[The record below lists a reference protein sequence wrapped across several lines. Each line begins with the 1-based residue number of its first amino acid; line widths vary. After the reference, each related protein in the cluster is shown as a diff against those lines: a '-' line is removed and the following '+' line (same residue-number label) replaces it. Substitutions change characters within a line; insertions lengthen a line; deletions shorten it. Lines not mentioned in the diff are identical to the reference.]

1 MKSLRFKN
9 PLDKEVLIYFAKTE
23 DNFVKIGF
31 TENKKQLKFRVSM
44 IQSNNHKEIII
55 IRTILGTILTEQWLH
70 NRYKIKHIRGEWFVF
85 DEEML
90 IIIPPIIPI
99 VIDILPKRLRNIP
112 AKIFPKWGVSFENG
126 SIKIGF

>member
-31 TENKKQLKFRVSM
+31 TENEKQLKSRVSLM
-44 IQSNNHKEIII
+44 QSNNHKKITI

-70 NRYKIKHIRGEWFVF
+70 NKYKIKHIRGEWFIF

-90 IIIPPIIPI
+90 IITPPTIPI
-99 VIDILPKRLRNIP
+99 VTNILPKKSRNIP
-112 AKIFPKWGVSFENG
+112 AKTFPKWGVSFENG
-126 SIKIGF
+126 SMKIGF